1 MNRQS
6 EGLNNETDI
15 VHDKLRRI
23 VRAMQIVGITMAAA
37 VAVGLTW
44 LVYPAQPSRS
54 SSMRFDGFIV
64 LPTRACLSVLDYL
77 TLDGRDLFV
86 AGTSI
91 DTLFK
96 VRIEP
101 GEQGTGEAVRDLMRA
116 DGVHGVAVVP
126 SKGIAFFTR
135 GGDNTV
141 GVLDTATLQQIG
153 SIPVADDPDAIL
165 YAERANL
172 IYVANGDARIATLI
186 DPDRRE
192 TVGVIPLGGKPE
204 FPAIDRHDGLLYQN
218 LEDTDAIVAVDLTTR
233 SVVGRW
239 PLKRC
244 EGPTGMAIDSEH
256 RRLFSVCSGN
266 AMLTVFDLA
275 RHCVIAAIKIG
286 RKPDS
291 VAFDPQLR
299 RIYTAGVGGKL
310 TVIQQNNP
318 DSYQVLENISTHY
331 GAHTLALDPESHKI
345 YVAYASLLTHPR
357 IAVFSP
363 VR

>member
-1 MNRQS
+1 
-6 EGLNNETDI
+6 
-15 VHDKLRRI
+15 VHSTLRRI
-23 VRAMQIVGITMAAA
+23 ASRLQILGIG
-37 VAVGLTW
+37 VAVVAVIGLAW
-44 LVYPAQPSRS
+44 LVYPAEPSQS

-64 LPTRACLSVLDYL
+64 LPTRAYLSVLDYL
-77 TLDGRDLFV
+77 TLNGRDLFI

-91 DTLFK
+91 GSLFK
-96 VRIEP
+96 VRIDP
-101 GEQGTGEAVRDLMRA
+101 GDPGTGEVVRDLMGA

-126 SKGIAFFTR
+126 SKNIAFFTK

-172 IYVANGDARIATLI
+172 IYVANGDAGIATLI

-204 FPAIDRHDGLLYQN
+204 FPAIDRQDGLLYQN
-218 LEDTDAIVAVDLTTR
+218 LEDTNAVVAVDLTTR

-239 PLKRC
+239 ALNPC
-244 EGPTGMAIDSEH
+244 EGPSGMAIDSEH
-256 RRLFSVCSGN
+256 RSLFSVCSGN
-266 AMLTVFDLA
+266 AMLVVFNLK

-291 VAFDPQLR
+291 VAFDPKLR

-310 TVIQQNNP
+310 TVIQQHNP
-318 DSYQVLENISTHY
+318 DSYEVLENISTHY
-331 GAHTLALDPESHKI
+331 GAHTLALDPESHKV
-345 YVAYASLLTHPR
+345 YVGYASLLTYPR